1 MDNPFPKLNGFGPA
15 NSNQEPPGW
24 REIET
29 LSTQGLEKNQ
39 EPQASWEEADLYVTC
54 QKGKLDKS
62 QNEASNLESKLSTG

>member
-39 EPQASWEEADLYVTC
+39 EP
-54 QKGKLDKS
+54 
-62 QNEASNLESKLSTG
+62 